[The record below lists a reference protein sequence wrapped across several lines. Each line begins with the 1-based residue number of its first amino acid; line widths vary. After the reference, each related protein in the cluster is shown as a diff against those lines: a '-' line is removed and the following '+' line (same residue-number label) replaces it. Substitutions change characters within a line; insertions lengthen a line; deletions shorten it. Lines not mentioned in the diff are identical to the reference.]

1 MGFTIRFR
9 EPISLYYMNI
19 IFFLLFSFFIK
30 NISYRFHLDVVM
42 INKNKKIGYVYCLSN
57 PSFKQNIFKI
67 GYTLKNTPEE
77 RAKSL
82 YKTGIPTPFVV
93 EFYIQV
99 ENPRK
104 KEGEIHKLFDCLGYR
119 CNKKREFFNVNI
131 DIVKQVFLI
140 ANGTKTIEKTE
151 KEN

>member
-1 MGFTIRFR
+1 M
-9 EPISLYYMNI
+9 
-19 IFFLLFSFFIK
+19 FFMK
-30 NISYRFHLDVVM
+30 NNAYRFYSNIVM
-42 INKNKKIGYVYCLSN
+42 INKNKYTNNFNKNNNIGYVYCLSN
-57 PSFKQNIFKI
+57 PSYKENILKI
-67 GYTLKNTPEE
+67 GYTLKSTPEE

-131 DIVKQVFLI
+131 DVVKQVFLI
-140 ANGTKTIEKTE
+140 ANGTNTTDKTE